1 MLRRSRQQRGRSAQ
15 CWGRGGTPA
24 SSTPGRCRADRCR
37 RRSRRGSS
45 TDRESTSHTAVEV
58 VSTPRLSLGIALAL
72 AFALAFA
79 LSPNH
84 GSGSC
89 PILSAAQSSTPI
101 PTLSLQP
108 SPAVPSGTLW
118 KVASTARPTRWWRAA
133 SSPSHRRRLQ
143 DTVYC
148 SLCASLVALRPH
160 QRPACWTWGTPL
172 AAKRERGGNNSAI

>member
-1 MLRRSRQQRGRSAQ
+1 MCVLRRSRQQRGRSAQ

-58 VSTPRLSLGIALAL
+58 VSTPQLSLGIALAL

-118 KVASTARPTRWWRAA
+118 MVASTARPTRWWRAA
-133 SSPSHRRRLQ
+133 ASPRRRHRLQ
-143 DTVYC
+143 DTVYWP
-148 SLCASLVALRPH
+148 LCASLAALRPP
-160 QRPACWTWGTPL
+160 QRPACWRRTWPEQLG
-172 AAKRERGGNNSAI
+172 